1 MKNKILLIIG
11 LIILTSLTGCKGK
24 EIKSDDEWNYTVVIN
39 EGSAFIYTITDSE
52 TGVNYITTKYGIT
65 PRLNADGSIYLTNK
79 ETLEKNK

>member
-39 EGSAFIYTITDSE
+39 EGSAFIYTIT
-52 TGVNYITTKYGIT
+52 GVNYIATKYGIT
-65 PRLNADGSIYLTNK
+65 PRLNADGSIHLTNK
-79 ETLEKNK
+79 ETFGKK

>member
-1 MKNKILLIIG
+1 MKNKILLIIW

-52 TGVNYITTKYGIT
+52 TGVNDGTNDDGGISF
-65 PRLNADGSIYLTNK
+65 DGGIGSHNK
-79 ETLEKNK
+79 ETFGKK

>member
-39 EGSAFIYTITDSE
+39 EGSDFIYTMTDSE
-52 TGVNYITTKYGIT
+52 TGVNYIVTKYGIT

>member
-1 MKNKILLIIG
+1 M
-11 LIILTSLTGCKGK
+11 
-24 EIKSDDEWNYTVVIN
+24 NYTVIIN

-52 TGVNYITTKYGIT
+52 TGVNYIATKYGIT